1 MKLTMIG
8 HESWSLQAGDSH
20 VLIDPVLSYGFGS
33 DAERQFAIVPP
44 RNVDLQ
50 RMPAVDGIVLTSEHL
65 QHFHPAS
72 LYRLSFD
79 YGHLLKRK
87 VVYVPELFPGAAEAI
102 VRTCGYEVL
111 RVDTQAEFAIGSL
124 SLRFYMPYTEVLFWD
139 SRVASLHIE
148 NQGREAV
155 FIQSD
160 TRIADAYFAEVNSGG
175 VAWPQVMVMTNNFQC
190 SGTQGPIGLD
200 NLLPVP
206 DQRYTRVSGLR
217 LLDEIVHKP
226 MRRLNQVPTLILAGN
241 GYRDPFGRM
250 HHPWSNLELAQ
261 ICSELSLLRA
271 VHSLTPGESFNVA
284 SARLGEPAD
293 WIYASE
299 KQVGSRSPKGRL
311 QKVSLETHRIKA
323 HLDEM
328 ARTWLITRY
337 GQVLM
342 AEGNYLGRPLGP
354 CRAVLQLTRN
364 DGVGQQWLLD
374 VSKAEF
380 VEVPDEGA
388 GVIKR
393 YPYGIRVDHDDFCQL
408 LLGELQ
414 IWELI
419 NLSASQW
426 YVCDRYDS
434 PLAFWLEYYNEQVD
448 YGRALRSYEMSLATA
463 P

>member
-8 HESWSLQAGDSH
+8 HESWSLQAGNSH
-20 VLIDPVLSYGFGS
+20 VLIDPVLDHGFGS
-33 DAERQFAIVPP
+33 DADRQFEIFPA

-50 RMPAVDGIVLTSEHL
+50 LMPTVDGIVLTTEHL

-72 LYRLSFD
+72 LFRLSSG

-87 VVYVPELFPGAAEAI
+87 IVYVPELFPGAAEAI
-102 VRTCGYEVL
+102 LRTCGYEVL
-111 RVDTQAEFAIGSL
+111 RVDTQAEFVIGSL
-124 SLRFYMPYTEVLFWD
+124 SLRFYMPCTEVMFWD

-148 NQGREAV
+148 HQRREAV

-160 TRIADAYFAEVNSGG
+160 TRIADAYFADVNNGAI
-175 VAWPQVMVMTNNFQC
+175 VWPQVMVMTNNFQG

-200 NLLPVP
+200 NLLPVS

-241 GYRDPFGRM
+241 GYRDPLGKS

-271 VHSLTPGESFNVA
+271 VHSLKPGESFDVLL
-284 SARLGEPAD
+284 ARPGEQAD
-293 WIYASE
+293 WICALE
-299 KQVGSRSPKGRL
+299 KQARPRQARVRRRM
-311 QKVSLETHRIKA
+311 VSIDTKRIKA

-342 AEGNYLGRPLGP
+342 SQSSYLGRPVGP
-354 CRAVLQLTRN
+354 CRAVLQLTQD
-364 DGVGQQWLLD
+364 DGVSQQWLLD
-374 VSKAEF
+374 VSRVEF
-380 VEVPDEGA
+380 VEVPAEGVE
-388 GVIKR
+388 VIKR
-393 YPYGIRVDHDDFCQL
+393 YPYGIRVDHDDFCEL

-414 IWELI
+414 IWELL

>member
-8 HESWSLQAGDSH
+8 HESWSLQAGNTH
-20 VLIDPVLSYGFGS
+20 VLIDPVLSQTFGS
-33 DAERQFAIVPP
+33 DPGRQFAIVPA

-50 RMPAVDGIVLTSEHL
+50 HMPAVDGIVLTSEHL

-72 LYRLSFD
+72 LRRLSSD
-79 YGHLLKRK
+79 YGHLLNRK
-87 VVYVPELFPGAAEAI
+87 VVYVPELFPGAAETI
-102 VRTCGYEVL
+102 VHACGYEVQ
-111 RVDTQAEFAIGSL
+111 RVDIQAGFVIDSL
-124 SLRFYMPYTEVLFWD
+124 ILRFYMPCTEVLFWD

-148 NQGREAV
+148 HGAEAA

-160 TRIADAYFAEVNSGG
+160 TRIADAYFADVNSGA
-175 VAWPQVMVMTNNFQC
+175 VAWPQVMVMTNNFQG
-190 SGTQGPIGLD
+190 SRAQGPIGLD
-200 NLLPVP
+200 NLLPLP

-226 MRRLNQVPTLILAGN
+226 MRRLKHVPTLILAGN
-241 GYRDPFGRM
+241 GYRDPFGKM

-261 ICSELSLLRA
+261 ICTELSLLRA
-271 VHSLTPGESFNVA
+271 VHALAPGESFDVA

-293 WIYASE
+293 WIRACE
-299 KQVGSRSPKGRL
+299 EHARSRPVKGLRL
-311 QKVSLETHRIKA
+311 PVSLDTQKIKS

-328 ARTWLITRY
+328 VRTWLITRY

-342 AEGNYLGRPLGP
+342 TQNNYLGRPIGQ
-354 CRAVLQLTRN
+354 CRAVLQLTRD

-374 VSKAEF
+374 VSRVEF
-380 VEVPDEGA
+380 VEVPDEGVGA
-388 GVIKR
+388 IKR
-393 YPYGIRVDHDDFCQL
+393 YPFGIRVDHADFCKL
-408 LLGELQ
+408 LIGELQ
-414 IWELI
+414 IWELL

-463 P
+463 L

>member
-1 MKLTMIG
+1 MQLTMIG
-8 HESWSLQAGDSH
+8 HESWSLQAGDCH
-20 VLIDPVLSYGFGS
+20 VLIDPVLGGGFGS
-33 DAERQFAIVPP
+33 DADRQFAIVPA

-50 RMPAVDGIVLTSEHL
+50 RMPAVDGIVLTTEHL

-72 LYRLSFD
+72 LRRLSSD
-79 YGHLLKRK
+79 CGHLLKRK

-102 VRTCGYEVL
+102 VRACGYEVR
-111 RVDTQAEFAIGSL
+111 RVDTQAEFVIGKL
-124 SLRFYMPYTEVLFWD
+124 SLRFYMPCTEVLFWD
-139 SRVASLHIE
+139 SRVASLHVE
-148 NQGREAV
+148 HQGREAV

-160 TRIADAYFAEVNSGG
+160 TRIADAYFADVNSGA

-206 DQRYTRVSGLR
+206 DQRYTRLSGLR

-226 MRRLNQVPTLILAGN
+226 MRRLTQVPTLLLAGN
-241 GYRDPFGRM
+241 GYRDPFGKM

-271 VHSLTPGESFNVA
+271 VHSLTPGESFDVA
-284 SARLGEPAD
+284 PARPGEPAD
-293 WIYASE
+293 WICASE
-299 KQVGSRSPKGRL
+299 EQVGPCPPKGRR
-311 QKVSLETHRIKA
+311 QTVSLDTQRIKA

-342 AEGNYLGRPLGP
+342 AQSNYLGRPVGP
-354 CRAVLQLTRN
+354 CRAVLQLTRD

-374 VSKAEF
+374 VSRVEF
-380 VEVPDEGA
+380 VEVPDEGEGA
-388 GVIKR
+388 IKR
-393 YPYGIRVDHDDFCQL
+393 YPYGIRVDHGDFCKL
-408 LLGELQ
+408 VLGELQ
-414 IWELI
+414 IWELL

-434 PLAFWLEYYNEQVD
+434 PLAFWLEYYNEQVE
-448 YGRALRSYEMSLATA
+448 YGRALRSYELSLVTA

>member
-1 MKLTMIG
+1 MKLTLIG

-20 VLIDPVLSYGFGS
+20 VLIDPMLGRGFGS
-33 DAERQFAIVPP
+33 DADRQFAIVPA

-50 RMPAVDGIVLTSEHL
+50 RMPAVDGIVLTTEHL

-72 LYRLSFD
+72 LRHLASN

-87 VVYVPELFPGAAEAI
+87 VVYVPELFPGAGEAI
-102 VRTCGYEVL
+102 VRACGYEVR
-111 RVDTQAEFAIGSL
+111 RVDTQVEFVIGSL
-124 SLRFYMPYTEVLFWD
+124 GLRFYMPRTEVLFWD
-139 SRVASLHIE
+139 SRVASLHAE
-148 NQGREAV
+148 HQGREAV

-160 TRIADAYFAEVNSGG
+160 TRITDAYFADVNSGT
-175 VAWPQVMVMTNNFQC
+175 VTWPQVMVMTNNFQG
-190 SGTQGPIGLD
+190 SGAQGPIGLD

-241 GYRDPFGRM
+241 GYRDPFGKI

-271 VHSLTPGESFNVA
+271 VHSLAPGESFDI
-284 SARLGEPAD
+284 ARTLPGDPAH
-293 WIYASE
+293 WIRASE
-299 KQVGSRSPKGRL
+299 EQAGPCPTKEPRRARSL
-311 QKVSLETHRIKA
+311 DTQRIKA

-328 ARTWLITRY
+328 ARTWLITHY

-342 AEGNYLGRPLGP
+342 TQNDYLGRPVGP
-354 CRAVLQLTRN
+354 CRAVLQLTRD
-364 DGVGQQWLLD
+364 DGVCQQWLLD
-374 VSKAEF
+374 VSRVEF
-380 VEVPDEGA
+380 VEVPVEGEGA
-388 GVIKR
+388 IKR
-393 YPYGIRVDHDDFCQL
+393 YPYGIRVDYDDFCQM

-414 IWELI
+414 IWELL

-448 YGRALRSYEMSLATA
+448 HERALRSYEMSLATA

>member
-8 HESWSLQAGDSH
+8 HESWSLQAGNSH
-20 VLIDPVLSYGFGS
+20 VLIDPVLERGFGS
-33 DAERQFAIVPP
+33 DVDRQFVIFPT

-50 RMPAVDGIVLTSEHL
+50 LMPTVDGIVLTTEHL

-72 LYRLSFD
+72 LRRLSLD
-79 YGHLLKRK
+79 YGHLLKHK

-102 VRTCGYEVL
+102 VRACGYEVR
-111 RVDTQAEFAIGSL
+111 RVDTQVEFVIGSL
-124 SLRFYMPYTEVLFWD
+124 SLRFYMPCTDVLFWD
-139 SRVASLHIE
+139 SRVASLHVE
-148 NQGREAV
+148 HQGGKAV

-160 TRIADAYFAEVNSGG
+160 TRIADVYFADVNNG
-175 VAWPQVMVMTNNFQC
+175 AITWPEVMVMTNNFQG
-190 SGTQGPIGLD
+190 SGAQGPIGLD
-200 NLLPVP
+200 NMLPVP

-241 GYRDPFGRM
+241 GYRDPLGKM

-271 VHSLTPGESFNVA
+271 VYSLAPGESFDVA
-284 SARLGEPAD
+284 SVRPSEPAP
-293 WIYASE
+293 WISVTE
-299 KQVGSRSPKGRL
+299 EQVVPRSVRERRVGGL
-311 QKVSLETHRIKA
+311 LDTQQIKA

-328 ARTWLITRY
+328 AKTWLITRY

-342 AEGNYLGRPLGP
+342 AQGNYLGHSVGP
-354 CRAVLQLTRN
+354 CRAVLQLTRDN
-364 DGVGQQWLLD
+364 GVGQQWLLD
-374 VSKAEF
+374 ISRVEF
-380 VEVPDEGA
+380 VEVPYEGMGA
-388 GVIKR
+388 IKR
-393 YPYGIRVDHDDFCQL
+393 YPYGIRVEHEDFCQL

-414 IWELI
+414 IWELL

-448 YGRALRSYEMSLATA
+448 YGRALHSYEMSLATML
-463 P
+463 